1 MAKVKFGNVV
11 KEYKGKIDQKNN
23 PYEFY
28 VAGDHM
34 DTDDLTIRRRGR
46 FATDDVGPAFIREF
60 KKGQVLYGS
69 RRTYLRKIAVADFD
83 GVTANTTFVLE
94 TKDESILRQRLLP
107 FIMYTESFTEWSI
120 KKSKGSTNPYVL
132 FKDLADYEFEL
143 PDIGKQDELVELLWS
158 MIDTR
163 DAYNNLIVSIDE
175 LVKSQFIER
184 FGDPITNPKGWPVMQ
199 LQDIVSDDCS
209 ISYGIVKPGDD
220 VPDGVPVFRPVD
232 IVGKKPEITEL
243 KRTSKAISDQYKRTL
258 LTGRELLLTVRAN
271 IGDTCI
277 IGDEFKGC
285 NVGRGIVPI
294 RVKEDLMS
302 LEFLKCQM
310 DFDTM
315 HDYIQSLSKGIT
327 LIQLNMEDLRKIAFI
342 VPPVDL
348 QKEYLSIVRQ
358 SDKSKFTVGRRFKS
372 QFIERFEG
380 QGYAVVKAKT
390 FMTNMRNGVSPSKK
404 GLHAEKVLTL
414 SAVTQGAF
422 DPEAWKDGIFD
433 ECPPADKRIHTS
445 EFYMCR
451 GNGNKMLVG
460 TAVFSPE
467 DHDDLVFPDT
477 VIAAHIDSNIILLP
491 YLFVAWKMPSV
502 RKQIEENARTTNGTY
517 KINQTVL
524 SNIELIVPPL
534 EKQNEFVSFVEQ
546 SDKSKLSVQ
555 NKLSAFRRL
564 TYRILQ
570 FEGGLRNV

>member
-1 MAKVKFGNVV
+1 MVNRKSQFIERFGGIDEQHIRPLSEVCTLITDGTHNPPKFVNEGIPFLLVSNITGDVITYDTTKFITEATYNELMKRTPIEIGDV
-11 KEYKGKIDQKNN
+11 LLSTVGSYGHPALVEDSTKFSFQRHIALLKPNKTLIDS
-23 PYEFY
+23 
-28 VAGDHM
+28 
-34 DTDDLTIRRRGR
+34 R
-46 FATDDVGPAFIREF
+46 FLHT
-60 KKGQVLYGS
+60 
-69 RRTYLRKIAVADFD
+69 
-83 GVTANTTFVLE
+83 
-94 TKDESILRQRLLP
+94 SILAPDAQRQ
-107 FIMYTESFTEWSI
+107 
-120 KKSKGSTNPYVL
+120 
-132 FKDLADYEFEL
+132 
-143 PDIGKQDELVELLWS
+143 
-158 MIDTR
+158 
-163 DAYNNLIVSIDE
+163 IDE
-175 LVKSQFIER
+175 LVQGVAQKTLNLSAIKKIHIPVPSMDAQAAFIRFVRQSDKSKFTVGRRFKSQFIER

-358 SDKSKFTVGRRFKS
+358 SDKSK
-372 QFIERFEG
+372 
-380 QGYAVVKAKT
+380 
-390 FMTNMRNGVSPSKK
+390 
-404 GLHAEKVLTL
+404 
-414 SAVTQGAF
+414 
-422 DPEAWKDGIFD
+422 
-433 ECPPADKRIHTS
+433 
-445 EFYMCR
+445 
-451 GNGNKMLVG
+451 
-460 TAVFSPE
+460 
-467 DHDDLVFPDT
+467 
-477 VIAAHIDSNIILLP
+477 
-491 YLFVAWKMPSV
+491 
-502 RKQIEENARTTNGTY
+502 
-517 KINQTVL
+517 
-524 SNIELIVPPL
+524 
-534 EKQNEFVSFVEQ
+534 
-546 SDKSKLSVQ
+546 LSVQ

>member
-209 ISYGIVKPGDD
+209 ISYGIVKTGDD

-358 SDKSKFTVGRRFKS
+358 SDKSKFELR
-372 QFIERFEG
+372 
-380 QGYAVVKAKT
+380 KA
-390 FMTNMRNGVSPSKK
+390 
-404 GLHAEKVLTL
+404 LAELT
-414 SAVTQGAF
+414 AMY
-422 DPEAWKDGIFD
+422 
-433 ECPPADKRIHTS
+433 KRIIQ
-445 EFYMCR
+445 E
-451 GNGNKMLVG
+451 NLV
-460 TAVFSPE
+460 
-467 DHDDLVFPDT
+467 
-477 VIAAHIDSNIILLP
+477 
-491 YLFVAWKMPSV
+491 
-502 RKQIEENARTTNGTY
+502 
-517 KINQTVL
+517 
-524 SNIELIVPPL
+524 
-534 EKQNEFVSFVEQ
+534 
-546 SDKSKLSVQ
+546 
-555 NKLSAFRRL
+555 
-564 TYRILQ
+564 
-570 FEGGLRNV
+570 

>member
-1 MAKVKFGNVV
+1 MVN
-11 KEYKGKIDQKNN
+11 
-23 PYEFY
+23 
-28 VAGDHM
+28 
-34 DTDDLTIRRRGR
+34 R
-46 FATDDVGPAFIREF
+46 
-60 KKGQVLYGS
+60 
-69 RRTYLRKIAVADFD
+69 
-83 GVTANTTFVLE
+83 
-94 TKDESILRQRLLP
+94 
-107 FIMYTESFTEWSI
+107 
-120 KKSKGSTNPYVL
+120 
-132 FKDLADYEFEL
+132 
-143 PDIGKQDELVELLWS
+143 
-158 MIDTR
+158 
-163 DAYNNLIVSIDE
+163 
-175 LVKSQFIER
+175 
-184 FGDPITNPKGWPVMQ
+184 
-199 LQDIVSDDCS
+199 
-209 ISYGIVKPGDD
+209 
-220 VPDGVPVFRPVD
+220 
-232 IVGKKPEITEL
+232 
-243 KRTSKAISDQYKRTL
+243 
-258 LTGRELLLTVRAN
+258 
-271 IGDTCI
+271 
-277 IGDEFKGC
+277 
-285 NVGRGIVPI
+285 
-294 RVKEDLMS
+294 
-302 LEFLKCQM
+302 
-310 DFDTM
+310 
-315 HDYIQSLSKGIT
+315 
-327 LIQLNMEDLRKIAFI
+327 
-342 VPPVDL
+342 
-348 QKEYLSIVRQ
+348 
-358 SDKSKFTVGRRFKS
+358 KS

-477 VIAAHIDSNIILLP
+477 VMAAHIDSNIILLP

-546 SDKSKLSVQ
+546 SDKSKFTVGRRFKSQFIERFGGIDEQHIRPLSEVCTLITDGTHNPPKFVNEGIPFLLVSNITGDVITYDTTKFITEATYNELIKRTPVEIGDVLLSTVGSYGHPALVEDSTKFSFQRHIALLKPNKTLIDSRFLHTSILAPDAQRQIDELVQGVAQKTLNLSAIKKIHIPVPSMDAQAAFIRFVRQSDKSKLSVQ

>member
-1 MAKVKFGNVV
+1 
-11 KEYKGKIDQKNN
+11 
-23 PYEFY
+23 
-28 VAGDHM
+28 
-34 DTDDLTIRRRGR
+34 
-46 FATDDVGPAFIREF
+46 
-60 KKGQVLYGS
+60 
-69 RRTYLRKIAVADFD
+69 
-83 GVTANTTFVLE
+83 
-94 TKDESILRQRLLP
+94 
-107 FIMYTESFTEWSI
+107 
-120 KKSKGSTNPYVL
+120 
-132 FKDLADYEFEL
+132 
-143 PDIGKQDELVELLWS
+143 
-158 MIDTR
+158 
-163 DAYNNLIVSIDE
+163 
-175 LVKSQFIER
+175 
-184 FGDPITNPKGWPVMQ
+184 MQ

-294 RVKEDLMS
+294 RVKEDQMS

-310 DFDTM
+310 EFDTM

-570 FEGGLRNV
+570 FEGGLKNVQ

>member
-1 MAKVKFGNVV
+1 
-11 KEYKGKIDQKNN
+11 
-23 PYEFY
+23 
-28 VAGDHM
+28 
-34 DTDDLTIRRRGR
+34 
-46 FATDDVGPAFIREF
+46 
-60 KKGQVLYGS
+60 
-69 RRTYLRKIAVADFD
+69 
-83 GVTANTTFVLE
+83 
-94 TKDESILRQRLLP
+94 
-107 FIMYTESFTEWSI
+107 
-120 KKSKGSTNPYVL
+120 
-132 FKDLADYEFEL
+132 
-143 PDIGKQDELVELLWS
+143 
-158 MIDTR
+158 
-163 DAYNNLIVSIDE
+163 
-175 LVKSQFIER
+175 
-184 FGDPITNPKGWPVMQ
+184 
-199 LQDIVSDDCS
+199 
-209 ISYGIVKPGDD
+209 
-220 VPDGVPVFRPVD
+220 
-232 IVGKKPEITEL
+232 
-243 KRTSKAISDQYKRTL
+243 
-258 LTGRELLLTVRAN
+258 
-271 IGDTCI
+271 
-277 IGDEFKGC
+277 
-285 NVGRGIVPI
+285 
-294 RVKEDLMS
+294 
-302 LEFLKCQM
+302 
-310 DFDTM
+310 
-315 HDYIQSLSKGIT
+315 
-327 LIQLNMEDLRKIAFI
+327 
-342 VPPVDL
+342 
-348 QKEYLSIVRQ
+348 
-358 SDKSKFTVGRRFKS
+358 
-372 QFIERFEG
+372 
-380 QGYAVVKAKT
+380 
-390 FMTNMRNGVSPSKK
+390 MRNGVSPSKK

-546 SDKSKLSVQ
+546 SDKSKFTVGRRFKSQFIERFGGIDEQHIRPLSEVCTLITDGTHNPPKFVNEGIPFLLVSNITGDVITYDTTKFITEATYNELIKRTPVEIGDVLLSTVGSYGHPALVEDSTKFSFQRHIALLKPNKTLIDSRFLHTSILAPDAQRQIDELVQGVAQKTLNLSAIKKIHIPVPSMDAQAAFIRFVRQSDKSKLSVQ

>member
-163 DAYNNLIVSIDE
+163 DAYKNLIVSIDE

-358 SDKSKFTVGRRFKS
+358 SDKSKFELR
-372 QFIERFEG
+372 
-380 QGYAVVKAKT
+380 KA
-390 FMTNMRNGVSPSKK
+390 
-404 GLHAEKVLTL
+404 LAELT
-414 SAVTQGAF
+414 AMY
-422 DPEAWKDGIFD
+422 
-433 ECPPADKRIHTS
+433 KRIIQ
-445 EFYMCR
+445 E
-451 GNGNKMLVG
+451 NLV
-460 TAVFSPE
+460 
-467 DHDDLVFPDT
+467 
-477 VIAAHIDSNIILLP
+477 
-491 YLFVAWKMPSV
+491 
-502 RKQIEENARTTNGTY
+502 
-517 KINQTVL
+517 
-524 SNIELIVPPL
+524 
-534 EKQNEFVSFVEQ
+534 
-546 SDKSKLSVQ
+546 
-555 NKLSAFRRL
+555 
-564 TYRILQ
+564 
-570 FEGGLRNV
+570 

>member
-184 FGDPITNPKGWPVMQ
+184 F
-199 LQDIVSDDCS
+199 
-209 ISYGIVKPGDD
+209 
-220 VPDGVPVFRPVD
+220 
-232 IVGKKPEITEL
+232 
-243 KRTSKAISDQYKRTL
+243 
-258 LTGRELLLTVRAN
+258 
-271 IGDTCI
+271 
-277 IGDEFKGC
+277 
-285 NVGRGIVPI
+285 
-294 RVKEDLMS
+294 
-302 LEFLKCQM
+302 
-310 DFDTM
+310 
-315 HDYIQSLSKGIT
+315 
-327 LIQLNMEDLRKIAFI
+327 
-342 VPPVDL
+342 
-348 QKEYLSIVRQ
+348 
-358 SDKSKFTVGRRFKS
+358 
-372 QFIERFEG
+372 EG

-390 FMTNMRNGVSPSKK
+390 FMTNMRNGISPSKK

-502 RKQIEENARTTNGTY
+502 RKQIEVNARTTNGTY

-546 SDKSKLSVQ
+546 SDKSKFELR
-555 NKLSAFRRL
+555 KALAEL
-564 TYRILQ
+564 TAMYKRIIQENL
-570 FEGGLRNV
+570 V

>member
-184 FGDPITNPKGWPVMQ
+184 FGGIDEQHIRPLSEVCTLITDGTHNPPKFVNEGIPFLLVSNITGDVITYDTTKFITEATYNELMKRTPVEIGDV
-199 LQDIVSDDCS
+199 LLSTVG
-209 ISYGIVKPGDD
+209 SYGHPALVEDSTKFSFQRHIALLKPNKTLVDSRFLHTAILAPDAQRQIDELVQGVAQKTLNLSAIKKIHIP
-220 VPDGVPVFRPVD
+220 VP
-232 IVGKKPEITEL
+232 
-243 KRTSKAISDQYKRTL
+243 S
-258 LTGRELLLTVRAN
+258 
-271 IGDTCI
+271 
-277 IGDEFKGC
+277 
-285 NVGRGIVPI
+285 
-294 RVKEDLMS
+294 
-302 LEFLKCQM
+302 M
-310 DFDTM
+310 DA
-315 HDYIQSLSKGIT
+315 QA
-327 LIQLNMEDLRKIAFI
+327 AFI
-342 VPPVDL
+342 RF
-348 QKEYLSIVRQ
+348 VR
-358 SDKSKFTVGRRFKS
+358 
-372 QFIERFEG
+372 
-380 QGYAVVKAKT
+380 
-390 FMTNMRNGVSPSKK
+390 
-404 GLHAEKVLTL
+404 
-414 SAVTQGAF
+414 
-422 DPEAWKDGIFD
+422 
-433 ECPPADKRIHTS
+433 
-445 EFYMCR
+445 
-451 GNGNKMLVG
+451 
-460 TAVFSPE
+460 
-467 DHDDLVFPDT
+467 
-477 VIAAHIDSNIILLP
+477 
-491 YLFVAWKMPSV
+491 
-502 RKQIEENARTTNGTY
+502 
-517 KINQTVL
+517 
-524 SNIELIVPPL
+524 
-534 EKQNEFVSFVEQ
+534 Q

-570 FEGGLRNV
+570 FEGGLKNVQ